1 MRRSESTIGAAGLLD
16 MLYEEPL
23 STCKRAHEELEDS
36 VAVSNECY
44 TSPDE
49 EAPAKKQ
56 CLPEAGRSSI
66 DVVLPPFRVGSSSAE
81 AQARSPTSLPV
92 SHHSP

>member
-49 EAPAKKQ
+49 EAPLKKQ
-56 CLPEAGRSSI
+56 CLP
-66 DVVLPPFRVGSSSAE
+66 
-81 AQARSPTSLPV
+81 
-92 SHHSP
+92 

>member
-36 VAVSNECY
+36 VAVSRRV
-44 TSPDE
+44 SVSL
-49 EAPAKKQ
+49 
-56 CLPEAGRSSI
+56 CLSIFNRSRPVNLEGRAHSMLRPQS
-66 DVVLPPFRVGSSSAE
+66 VMPGVLSFEPKYFENFS
-81 AQARSPTSLPV
+81 
-92 SHHSP
+92 